1 MADIG
6 LQNSLGNFFS
16 PSPILIAG
24 PCSAENRNQ
33 VLQTAKALSQIG
45 VKIFRAGVWKP
56 RTKPGGF
63 EGVGEIGLQWLSD
76 VRSLTGMQVCTE
88 VATGEHLRLALKAGI
103 EVFWIGAR
111 TTADPFAVQSI
122 ADTFSTTLA
131 ASAPTSIAEALD
143 ATLTGALTAPEAA
156 LSTAASAAPSASA
169 STSIAEA
176 LDATLTGASTAPE
189 AALSTAASATP
200 SASAPTSIA
209 EALDATLT
217 GASTVPEAALST
229 AATSTPTTLCC
240 CSMDRIVV
248 LVKNPVN
255 PDVELWAGAVER
267 FRNAGVKNII
277 LVHRGFSTY
286 DNGIYRNAPLWHIP
300 IEMKRRYPDIPLLCD
315 PSHMGGKRNLV
326 QPLCQQALDLNYD
339 GLMIES
345 HINPAAALSD
355 KDQQLTPAELKQV
368 LSGLELRN
376 NLRQDTL
383 ESYRRRLDELD
394 ENMLH
399 LLSQRMEL
407 SRQIG
412 EYKMQHNMPVLQ
424 SKRYGEIVESFSEE
438 ADRLGLSK
446 EFARQLMELI
456 HKESIRI
463 QMKDRP
469 LSNS

>member
-176 LDATLTGASTAPE
+176 LDATLTGAST
-189 AALSTAASATP
+189 
-200 SASAPTSIA
+200 
-209 EALDATLT
+209 
-217 GASTVPEAALST
+217 VPEAALST
-229 AATSTPTTLCC
+229 AATSTPSTLCC